1 MAGVKPFRGVRYN
14 PEVVS
19 DLSLV
24 TTPPFDVISPDQKR
38 AYHERHPKNVIRLNL
53 GESVPG
59 DDEKNN
65 WYKRASDYLNGWLE
79 EGTLVQ
85 DEEESF
91 YLLRRD
97 YVGRWGG
104 VHVRHGF
111 SALVR
116 IEDPEKRLILGH
128 ELTFDDV
135 IVDRLRLI
143 EATRANVCPIFALYS
158 DPDGEVISAIKSSVR
173 EPLAT
178 MSLEDGSLDTLW
190 RCADAEMFRFVGEK
204 IKDKVIFIADGHHR
218 YATSRLYRNEMRRDD
233 GKNTGS
239 EPYDYVLM
247 TLVALEDEG
256 LAIYPPHRLI
266 SGLRNFDGAAFLD
279 ELEEYFDVVPVVHH
293 GTLSEQVD
301 NLVRLMDGNVGKE
314 RSFGVLL
321 KDTAPRLLML
331 KHEID
336 AHPWFSSIRDSVR
349 NELDVPILHRLVI
362 EGMLDVSATCD
373 RHVRYNPDEQDA
385 AELVQSGEV
394 QVALL
399 INPPTREDVQRVS
412 HGGELMPHK
421 STYFY
426 PKLLTG
432 LVMNKMY

>member
-1 MAGVKPFRGVRYN
+1 VAGVKAFRGVRYN
-14 PEVVS
+14 PEAVS

-24 TTPPFDVISPDQKR
+24 TTTPFDVITEEKKR
-38 AYHERHPKNVIRLNL
+38 VYHERHPKNVIRLNL
-53 GESVPG
+53 GESGPG

-65 WYKRASDYLNGWLE
+65 WYQRAADYLNGWLE
-79 EGTLVQ
+79 EGTLLQ

-97 YVGRWGG
+97 YVGRWGRE
-104 VHVRHGF
+104 HIRYGF

-116 IEDPEKRLILGH
+116 VEDPEKRVILGH
-128 ELTFDDV
+128 ELTFDEV

-143 EATRANVCPIFALYS
+143 EATRANLCPIFALYS
-158 DPDGEVISAIKSSVR
+158 DPEGEIISAIKSRVGD
-173 EPLAT
+173 PLAT
-178 MSLEDGSLDTLW
+178 ISLEDGSLDTLW
-190 RCADAEMFRFVGEK
+190 RAADSEMRRFVGEK
-204 IKDKVIFIADGHHR
+204 MKDKVIFIADGHHR
-218 YATSRLYRNEMRRDD
+218 YATSRLYRNEMRRQD
-233 GKNTGS
+233 GKNSGS
-239 EPYDYVLM
+239 EPYDYALM

-279 ELEEYFDVVPVVHH
+279 ELEDYFNVVPVVHH
-293 GTLSEQVD
+293 GPLSEQVD
-301 NLVRLMDGNVGKE
+301 DLVRLMDDNVGRE
-314 RSFGVLL
+314 QCFGVLL
-321 KDTAPRLLML
+321 KDTAPRFITLR
-331 KHEID
+331 HEMN
-336 AHPWFSSIRDSVR
+336 AHPWLSSIRDSVWSD
-349 NELDVPILHRLVI
+349 LDVPILHRLVI
-362 EGMLDVSATCD
+362 ERMLGISASCGK
-373 RHVRYNPDEQDA
+373 RVRYNPDEQEA

-399 INPPTREDVQRVS
+399 LNPPTPEDVKGVS
-412 HGGELMPHK
+412 LAGELMPHK